1 MDVARRTVQFIEL
14 GEELTLACLVCEDL
28 AQNDDVAEV
37 IRSVGPTLVVTPLLD
52 GPQLTLR
59 WAARYASVLA
69 DDPGSVVA
77 TLSAYG
83 MVQGCRPYGEDSSP
97 VVGLW
102 KDHVRGTREIPLEA
116 GAHGILMTICGD
128 RAPRRTA
135 DSRPPIDN
143 AIHYFDVSVQ
153 QIHAATRSHGSR

>member
-52 GPQLTLR
+52 GPQLTVR

-83 MVQGCRPYGEDSSP
+83 MVQRCRPYGEDSP
-97 VVGLW
+97 LTPF
-102 KDHVRGTREIPLEA
+102 DHNGRRDCGPHAQVADEPSKRPSQHLFALDSGWASRFEGGHAHHPGFQLEPEA
-116 GAHGILMTICGD
+116 D
-128 RAPRRTA
+128 RHRIA
-135 DSRPPIDN
+135 
-143 AIHYFDVSVQ
+143 
-153 QIHAATRSHGSR
+153 